1 MQEHN
6 REMVSVRL
14 SRGKRDEELGGE
26 EKGAKENRHGEPVPL
41 PPIWDTKRNVS
52 EKAMSG

>member
-26 EKGAKENRHGEPVPL
+26 EKGAKENRHGEPAPL
-41 PPIWDTKRNVS
+41 PPIWDAKRNVS